1 MRQSRKF
8 ARWPQVRGRRWRIKP
23 VASVSNRFI
32 AGWTGGRD
40 GGGDDVAIRE
50 LEGANLGDH
59 KQ

>member
-1 MRQSRKF
+1 MAPSSWAALENQARRQP
-8 ARWPQVRGRRWRIKP
+8 AD